1 MIKQSENADITSL
14 TTFGITAGCG
24 SLFEYD
30 TDNDLAALHSQGVF
44 RRPYITLGGG
54 SNLLFVNGFYPG
66 AVITSRN
73 DNVTWRGLDTDFPLM
88 ECGAALQLDRACS
101 LAAEVGLWGLENLS
115 GIPGSIGGAAVQN
128 AGAYGAEFAD
138 AAVTLKVFDTR
149 TGQTAEM
156 PAANCGY
163 GYRTSIFK
171 APENSGRY
179 IITAVTFRL
188 SRPCRANLS
197 YRGLTE
203 ALGYDE
209 ITAEAAS
216 ALTPRQIRTAVLAVR
231 DRKLPDPSKAG
242 SAGSFFKNP
251 VVSADEYQ
259 QIICLSGMEPS
270 GHRQPD
276 GSIKLSAAWLIDKAG
291 CRTLTCGGAAL
302 WPSQPLVLVN
312 ASGATGADVATL
324 AAEVSARVR
333 QRFGVT
339 LTPEVIY
346 IR

>member
-30 TDNDLAALHSQGVF
+30 TDSDLAALHSQGVF

-73 DNVTWRGLDTDFPLM
+73 DSVTWRGLDTDFPLM

-101 LAAEVGLWGLENLS
+101 LAAEAGLWGLENLS
-115 GIPGSIGGAAVQN
+115 GIPGSVGGAAVQN

-251 VVSADEYQ
+251 VVSAD
-259 QIICLSGMEPS
+259 
-270 GHRQPD
+270 
-276 GSIKLSAAWLIDKAG
+276 
-291 CRTLTCGGAAL
+291 
-302 WPSQPLVLVN
+302 
-312 ASGATGADVATL
+312 
-324 AAEVSARVR
+324 
-333 QRFGVT
+333 
-339 LTPEVIY
+339 
-346 IR
+346 